1 MKDGLYPDP
10 FYNNI
15 SGRAASRFCIAT
27 LLQVKLI
34 KYFTNVYR
42 SICLQYDV
50 EIFIK
55 N

>member
-1 MKDGLYPDP
+1 MKDGLYLDP

-15 SGRAASRFCIAT
+15 SGGQPPRFCIVT

-34 KYFTNVYR
+34 KYFANVYR

-50 EIFIK
+50 QIFIK
-55 N
+55 K

>member
-1 MKDGLYPDP
+1 MDCIWIHFTTTFRGGQPP
-10 FYNNI
+10 
-15 SGRAASRFCIAT
+15 RFCIAT

-34 KYFTNVYR
+34 KCFANVYR